1 MDISRGVSWKDFEQ
15 SSLAKL
21 SPEAAAYVRKAV
33 NLEPN
38 NDLRLMDVLN
48 VSIKLAT
55 ERPNEVE
62 DLTTVQ
68 AFALQLTQPQDDGS
82 AVDIGPPSILFARA
96 K

>member
-1 MDISRGVSWKDFEQ
+1 MIIGNHETA
-15 SSLAKL
+15 SSFG
-21 SPEAAAYVRKAV
+21 
-33 NLEPN
+33 

-48 VSIKLAT
+48 ISIKLAT

-82 AVDIGPPSILFARA
+82 AVDIGPPSILFARD